1 MQRPPG
7 ALRDGKKARKRRAVS
22 WACAGLPAAW
32 LWNTGPSEAA
42 EQGRSRL
49 PGPSLDNP
57 RFVPAASAPVQPPPC
72 PKSEAA
78 GPAALLGGWQL
89 CLGQCPR
96 QAVGSSDDP
105 SQDLGAGLTEAHP
118 GPTTQRRPAW
128 LPWPACGGRGC
139 WPSLALGRAPLQGL
153 PGGASPLSVRG
164 LLAESKATPGTT
176 HRCRRPFPSPESC
189 SGPWQMLARWTLSTA
204 GVSRRCNWPSGPHRG
219 RAGGWGSKPL
229 ERQSQ
234 GLAPA
239 EPPDGGH
246 RIAPRGTRRL

>member
-7 ALRDGKKARKRRAVS
+7 ALRDGKKAWKRRAVS

-49 PGPSLDNP
+49 PGPSPDNP

-78 GPAALLGGWQL
+78 GPAALLGSRQL
-89 CLGQCPR
+89 CLGQCLR

-118 GPTTQRRPAW
+118 GPTTQCRPAW

-153 PGGASPLSVRG
+153 PGGASPLRVRG
-164 LLAESKATPGTT
+164 LLAESKATPGIT
-176 HRCRRPFPSPESC
+176 HRCRRPFPSPETR
-189 SGPWQMLARWTLSTA
+189 SGPWQMLARRTLSTA
-204 GVSRRCNWPSGPHRG
+204 GVSPALQLAFGASQTPW
-219 RAGGWGSKPL
+219 GGL
-229 ERQSQ
+229 
-234 GLAPA
+234 GLK
-239 EPPDGGH
+239 
-246 RIAPRGTRRL
+246 APRVPEPGVGPS